1 MQASS
6 NSEVS
11 KAMPVLTSSATDML
25 ISLKN
30 MLHLLR
36 DSLSR
41 PIFEA
46 MLKRILGE
54 LDYFFIH
61 DLIKP
66 NQFNMGGVVQLEN
79 DINKYVLPILNE
91 FSTQNIIPEMYF
103 QK

>member
-1 MQASS
+1 
-6 NSEVS
+6 
-11 KAMPVLTSSATDML
+11 MPILTSSATDML

-30 MLHLLR
+30 LLHLIR

-41 PIFEA
+41 SVFEA
-46 MLKRILGE
+46 ILRRILNE
-54 LDYFFIH
+54 LEYFFIH

-79 DINKYVLPILNE
+79 DITKYVLPILNE
-91 FSTQNIIPEMYF
+91 FSTQNIIPEMFF